1 MNIDVTDTGERYV
14 LVLGNSVLNYHK
26 NRQDPKADCTASLT
40 RTDLNEIILG
50 RARLPRLVT
59 DGKVKIV
66 GDPQKLQELLSLLDS
81 FEPWFD
87 VVTTNPPPRK

>member
-1 MNIDVTDTGERYV
+1 V

-40 RTDLNEIILG
+40 RTDLNAIILG
-50 RARLPRLVT
+50 QAKLPRLVT
-59 DGKVKIV
+59 DGKVKIA
-66 GDPQKLQELLSLLDS
+66 GDPQKLQEMLSLLDS

-87 VVTTNPPPRK
+87 VVTTNPPPRN